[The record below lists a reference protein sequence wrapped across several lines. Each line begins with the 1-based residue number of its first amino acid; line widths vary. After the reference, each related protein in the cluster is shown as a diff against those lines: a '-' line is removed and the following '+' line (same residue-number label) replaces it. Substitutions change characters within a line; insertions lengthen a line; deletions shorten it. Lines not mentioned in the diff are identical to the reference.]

1 MIVASWKIVSA
12 NANLSGVDHGHNFAQ
27 SLGPGEGIYDHPRW

>member
-1 MIVASWKIVSA
+1 MSA

-27 SLGPGEGIYDHPRW
+27 SLGPGKEYMIILGGNE